1 MGCCFA
7 LDVLVLVTFMNESY
21 LYLLLK
27 FFFQWTCVHDIQGSV
42 DDVEIEDVFPD
53 RRFLEPPVTPEE
65 PENEV
70 RDAEMVLDS
79 SAHLA
84 PPVSNVIDLENP
96 AFQVSG
102 FPRQGL
108 SFTSASDSRDNLT
121 GSEPPSSDHVACTVR
136 LQSGEEPIQRVLQ
149 PTVRET
155 RRNWWMHK
163 NKPRLMH
170 FIEEPNVGRGFIKEI
185 CFSNDGRLVC
195 SPFANGVRLLA
206 FDSSCSEL
214 CDCFP
219 MSPSKL
225 HEVVTNINR
234 GGIIVSNKFSPT
246 DALLVTGCLEGKIG
260 FHQPVW

>member
-1 MGCCFA
+1 M
-7 LDVLVLVTFMNESY
+7 
-21 LYLLLK
+21 
-27 FFFQWTCVHDIQGSV
+27 
-42 DDVEIEDVFPD
+42 EIEDVFPD
-53 RRFLEPPVTPEE
+53 RNFLEPSVTLEE
-65 PENEV
+65 PESEA
-70 RDAEMVLDS
+70 RDADMVLDS
-79 SAHLA
+79 SAHFA

-108 SFTSASDSRDNLT
+108 SFTSFSDSRDNST
-121 GSEPPSSDHVACTVR
+121 GSEPPSSDRVTCIVR
-136 LQSGEEPIQRVLQ
+136 LQSGEEPIQSVLH

-155 RRNWWMHK
+155 RHNWFMHK
-163 NKPRLMH
+163 NKPRLLH
-170 FIEEPNVGRGFIKEI
+170 YIEEPNVGRGFIKEI

-195 SPFANGVRLLA
+195 SPFANGVRMLA
-206 FDSSCSEL
+206 FDASCSEL
-214 CDCFP
+214 CDCVP
-219 MSPSKL
+219 LSPSKL